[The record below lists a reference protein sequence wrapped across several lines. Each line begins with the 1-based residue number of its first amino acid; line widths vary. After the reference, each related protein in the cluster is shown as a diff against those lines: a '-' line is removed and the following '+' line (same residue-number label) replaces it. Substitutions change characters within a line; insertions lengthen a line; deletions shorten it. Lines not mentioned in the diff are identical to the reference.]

1 MFSGRLYL
9 DPGADT
15 LDRGPSPRIGAG
27 RPRHYLGAFGD
38 RPVWAI
44 DMGETSGD
52 EYGETEDGIEWEAVP
67 LRAAYGRLDDA
78 SWGLAGRAEQ
88 IVAWDRTHAYCGRCG
103 SPTVHHDHDRARQC
117 PDCGLLSYP
126 RISPA
131 VIVLVTR
138 GEEILLAHGRQF
150 PGRFF
155 STLAGFVEP
164 GESLEECIH
173 REIHEEVGI
182 RVGEISYFGS
192 QPWPFPNSLMIGFTA
207 EWESGELVLQE
218 EEIVEAGWFGA
229 DALPPCPIGGM
240 SIAGWM
246 IERWLADRAPA
257 G

>member
-9 DPGADT
+9 EPGSDT
-15 LDRGPSPRIGAG
+15 LDRGPAPRIGAD
-27 RPRHYLGAFGD
+27 RPRHYLGAWRG
-38 RPVWAI
+38 RPVWAV
-44 DMGETSGD
+44 DMGGTSG
-52 EYGETEDGIEWEAVP
+52 EEFGETADGTEWEAVP

-103 SPTVHHDHDRARQC
+103 TPTTHHDHDRARQC
-117 PDCGLLSYP
+117 PECGLLSYP

-138 GEEILLAHGRQF
+138 GDEILLAHGRQF

-182 RVGEISYFGS
+182 RVTDIEYFGS

-207 EWESGELVLQE
+207 AWESGELVPQE
-218 EEIVEAGWFGA
+218 EEIVEAGWFRA
-229 DALPPCPIGGM
+229 DSLPPCPIGGM

-246 IERWLADRAPA
+246 IEHWLADRRD
-257 G
+257 